1 MNNIE
6 ELLNQIELLKQA
18 LLFYGDEKNY
28 ENEVRYEES
37 SLIYVDNGSQARF
50 ALKKVQETLD
60 QNQKLQDDYN
70 KVIGETI
77 SAPFFE
83 GFTLNSWIILN
94 FPRPTA
100 PPGT

>member
-1 MNNIE
+1 MMNNIE

-18 LLFYGDEKNY
+18 LLFYADEKNY

-37 SLIYVDNGSQARF
+37 SLIYVDNGSQAKF

-77 SAPFFE
+77 
-83 GFTLNSWIILN
+83 
-94 FPRPTA
+94 TA
-100 PPGT
+100 IENNPINLSNMITTIKNIEDGD